1 MNKLLF
7 IPSEWDSNTEHYR
20 YHYNMWKNKSDK
32 FLEVTAPRPTG
43 NLPITGSG
51 VIKFN
56 YKLNY
61 LIVSGTGLLL
71 RGERII
77 LPEKLHEKA
86 TEPTHRGTQPSLNGL
101 TRIIE
106 NGSHEIG
113 KSVRNFAEKVW
124 GFKTCNA
131 TT

>member
-7 IPSEWDSNTEHYR
+7 IPSEWDSNTEHYC

-32 FLEVTAPRPTG
+32 ILEVTAPRPTR
-43 NLPITGSG
+43 NLSITGSG

-77 LPEKLHEKA
+77 LPEKLHQK
-86 TEPTHRGTQPSLNGL
+86 TIEPTHRGTQPSLNGL

-106 NGSHEIG
+106 NGSHEID
-113 KSVRNFAEKVW
+113 KSIRNFAERVW